1 LGKTIRI
8 KILDHEY
15 LIRTDEEE
23 EEVQSIAQFVNEK
36 FREVTEKT
44 DGLSDRKRA
53 ILVAFDI
60 ASDYFQMRKAC
71 DNLRMDIENRA
82 RVLNSR
88 LDDIVQ

>member
-1 LGKTIRI
+1 MGKTIRI